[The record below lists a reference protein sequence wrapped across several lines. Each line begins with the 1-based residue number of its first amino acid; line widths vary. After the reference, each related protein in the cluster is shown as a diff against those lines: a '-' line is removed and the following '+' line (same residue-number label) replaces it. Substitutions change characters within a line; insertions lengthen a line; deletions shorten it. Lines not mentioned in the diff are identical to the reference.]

1 METLDISS
9 GNQYTVTCGWIKPAA
24 SLFLSGKNSIIPDF
38 FNLER

>member
-24 SLFLSGKNSIIPDF
+24 SLFLSGKQ
-38 FNLER
+38 